1 MKHLKKINLRYLNNR
16 FKKMIKK
23 LNNEKNQ
30 ENEKIYSSDKV
41 IGEINGYYILQDNY
55 HINNHLQT

>member
-1 MKHLKKINLRYLNNR
+1 
-16 FKKMIKK
+16 MIKK
-23 LNNEKNQ
+23 LNNEKNK